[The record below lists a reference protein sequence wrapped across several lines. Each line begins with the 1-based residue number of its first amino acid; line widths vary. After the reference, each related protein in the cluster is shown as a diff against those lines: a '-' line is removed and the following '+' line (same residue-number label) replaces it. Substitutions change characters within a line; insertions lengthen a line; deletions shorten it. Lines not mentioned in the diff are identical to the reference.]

1 MTDNNDFP
9 TETVLSD
16 GSVYRVVPVETGVRA
31 IRAWA
36 EHPWPMSPAQ
46 ALALRDRLGWTSS
59 PTDEEMLTTDRGI
72 GEKNAWFLTAEADR
86 GTRTVSSFR
95 MSLTSR
101 IPKEVMDEAVPITE
115 RAFNAYVEALT
126 TVYVQGTRSKRKQH
140 TTVTWTLPSDASVR
154 IGTVSWLISI
164 SITSPA
170 GNEAARGEAQYFA
183 EIADEND
190 VPYIDIDNPDPDRRL
205 CYGLSRAAAF

>member
-1 MTDNNDFP
+1 MTADTAGAVFP

-16 GSVYRVVPVETGVRA
+16 GSVYRVVPVGAGVRA

-59 PTDEEMLTTDRGI
+59 PTDEEMFTTDHDLEEKDASFVTIKRGQ
-72 GEKNAWFLTAEADR
+72 
-86 GTRTVSSFR
+86 TVASFN

-101 IPKEVMDEAVPITE
+101 VPKEVMDEAVPITG
-115 RAFNAYVEALT
+115 RAFDAYVEALT
-126 TVYVQGTRSKRKQH
+126 AIYGQGTRGKRKQH
-140 TTVTWTLPSDASVR
+140 ASVTWALPSDASVR
-154 IGTVSWLISI
+154 IGTVGWVIDVDVN
-164 SITSPA
+164 SPA
-170 GNEAARGEAQYFA
+170 LNEIARGEAQYFA

-190 VPYIDIDNPDPDRRL
+190 VPYPPDGADSGR
-205 CYGLSRAAAF
+205 

>member
-1 MTDNNDFP
+1 MTVSTAGAVFP

-31 IRAWA
+31 IRAWV

-59 PTDEEMLTTDRGI
+59 PAKEWMFTTDHDLE
-72 GEKNAWFLTAEADR
+72 EKDASFTTIKREQ
-86 GTRTVSSFR
+86 TVASFN

-101 IPKEVMDEAVPITE
+101 IPKDVMDEAIPITR
-115 RAFNAYVEALT
+115 RAFDAYVEALT
-126 TVYVQGTRSKRKQH
+126 AVYGQGKRGKRKQH
-140 TTVTWTLPSDASVR
+140 ASVTWTLPSDASVR
-154 IGTVSWLISI
+154 IGTVGWVIGADVD
-164 SITSPA
+164 SPA
-170 GNEAARGEAQYFA
+170 GNEAARGEAQYFD

-190 VPYIDIDNPDPDRRL
+190 PAR
-205 CYGLSRAAAF
+205 

>member
-95 MSLTSR
+95 MALTSR
-101 IPKEVMDEAVPITE
+101 IPKDMTNEAVPITE
-115 RAFNAYVEALT
+115 RAFDAYVEALT
-126 TVYVQGTRSKRKQH
+126 TVYGQGKRSKRKQH
-140 TTVTWTLPSDASVR
+140 ASVTWTLPSDASVR
-154 IGTVSWLISI
+154 IGTVGWVIGADVD
-164 SITSPA
+164 SPA
-170 GNEAARGEAQYFA
+170 NNEAARGEAQYFA

-190 VPYIDIDNPDPDRRL
+190 VPYIDIDNPD
-205 CYGLSRAAAF
+205 S

>member
-36 EHPWPMSPAQ
+36 EYPWPMSPAQ

-59 PTDEEMLTTDRGI
+59 PTDEEMFTTDHDLE
-72 GEKNAWFLTAEADR
+72 EKDASFTIIKREQ
-86 GTRTVSSFR
+86 TVASFNV
-95 MSLTSR
+95 SLTSR
-101 IPKEVMDEAVPITE
+101 IPKDVMDEAVPITE
-115 RAFNAYVEALT
+115 RAFDAYVEALT
-126 TVYVQGTRSKRKQH
+126 DIYGQGTRSRSRGVLS
-140 TTVTWTLPSDASVR
+140 VTWGLPSDTLVE
-154 IGTVSWLISI
+154 IGTVGWVIDVDVD
-164 SITSPA
+164 SPA
-170 GNEAARGEAQYFA
+170 GNEIARGEAQYFD

-190 VPYIDIDNPDPDRRL
+190 VPYIDIDNPD
-205 CYGLSRAAAF
+205 S

>member
-1 MTDNNDFP
+1 MTTGAVFP
-9 TETVLSD
+9 CRTVLSD
-16 GSVYRVVPVETGVRA
+16 GSVYRVVPVGAGVRA

-36 EHPWPMSPAQ
+36 EYPWPMSPAQ

-95 MSLTSR
+95 MALTSR
-101 IPKEVMDEAVPITE
+101 IPKDVMDEAVPIAE
-115 RAFNAYVEALT
+115 RAFDAYVEALT
-126 TVYVQGTRSKRKQH
+126 AVYGRGTRGKRKQH
-140 TTVTWTLPSDASVR
+140 ASMKWTLPSDASVR
-154 IGTVSWLISI
+154 IGTVGWVIGADVD
-164 SITSPA
+164 SPA
-170 GNEAARGEAQYFA
+170 SNEAARGEAQYFA

-190 VPYIDIDNPDPDRRL
+190 PAR
-205 CYGLSRAAAF
+205 

>member
-59 PTDEEMLTTDRGI
+59 PTKEWMFTTNHDLEEKDASFTTIKRGQ
-72 GEKNAWFLTAEADR
+72 
-86 GTRTVSSFR
+86 TVGSFN

-101 IPKEVMDEAVPITE
+101 IPKDVMDEAVPIAE
-115 RAFNAYVEALT
+115 RAFDAYVEALT
-126 TVYVQGTRSKRKQH
+126 AVYGRGARSRSRGVLSVK
-140 TTVTWTLPSDASVR
+140 WTLPSDTLVN
-154 IGTVSWLISI
+154 IGTIGWVIDVDVN
-164 SITSPA
+164 SPA
-170 GNEAARGEAQYFA
+170 LNEAARGEAQYFD

-190 VPYIDIDNPDPDRRL
+190 PAR
-205 CYGLSRAAAF
+205 

>member
-1 MTDNNDFP
+1 MTDDAADAFQHR
-9 TETVLSD
+9 TVLSD
-16 GSVYRVVPVETGVRA
+16 GSVYRVVPVEAGVRA
-31 IRAWA
+31 IRAWV

-95 MSLTSR
+95 MALTSR
-101 IPKEVMDEAVPITE
+101 IPKDMTNEAVPITE
-115 RAFNAYVEALT
+115 RAFDAYVEALT
-126 TVYVQGTRSKRKQH
+126 AVYGQGKRSKRKQH
-140 TTVTWTLPSDASVR
+140 TTVTWALPSDASVD
-154 IGTVSWLISI
+154 ISTVSWLISI
-164 SITSPA
+164 DVDSPEL
-170 GNEAARGEAQYFA
+170 NEAARGEAQYFD

-190 VPYIDIDNPDPDRRL
+190 PAR
-205 CYGLSRAAAF
+205 

>member
-1 MTDNNDFP
+1 MPADTVDAVFP

-95 MSLTSR
+95 MALTSR
-101 IPKEVMDEAVPITE
+101 IPKPVRAEAVPIAGK
-115 RAFNAYVEALT
+115 AFEAYVEALT
-126 TVYVQGTRSKRKQH
+126 VIYGQGKRSRNRGVLSVK
-140 TTVTWTLPSDASVR
+140 WTLPSDASVR
-154 IGTVSWLISI
+154 IGTVGWVIGADVD
-164 SITSPA
+164 SPA
-170 GNEAARGEAQYFA
+170 NNEAARGEAQYFA

-190 VPYIDIDNPDPDRRL
+190 VPYIDIDNPDT
-205 CYGLSRAAAF
+205 

>member
-1 MTDNNDFP
+1 MTADTAGAVFP
-9 TETVLSD
+9 CRSVLSD
-16 GSVYRVVPVETGVRA
+16 GSVYRVVPVGAGVRA

-95 MSLTSR
+95 MALTSR
-101 IPKEVMDEAVPITE
+101 IPKDMTNEAVPITE
-115 RAFNAYVEALT
+115 RAFDAYVEALT
-126 TVYVQGTRSKRKQH
+126 AIYGQGKRSKRKQH
-140 TTVTWTLPSDASVR
+140 TTVTWALPSDASVD
-154 IGTVSWLISI
+154 ISTVSWLISI
-164 SITSPA
+164 DVDSPEL
-170 GNEAARGEAQYFA
+170 NEAARGEAQYFD

-190 VPYIDIDNPDPDRRL
+190 PAR
-205 CYGLSRAAAF
+205 

>member
-1 MTDNNDFP
+1 MTADTAGAVFP
-9 TETVLSD
+9 AETVLSD
-16 GSVYRVVPVETGVRA
+16 GSVFRVVPVEAGVRA

-59 PTDEEMLTTDRGI
+59 PTKEWMFTTDHDLE
-72 GEKNAWFLTAEADR
+72 EKDASFTTVEAGGD
-86 GTRTVSSFR
+86 TRTVVSFN

-101 IPKEVMDEAVPITE
+101 IPKNVMDEAVPIAE
-115 RAFNAYVEALT
+115 RAFDAYVEELT
-126 TVYVQGTRSKRKQH
+126 AVYGRGTRGKRKQH
-140 TTVTWTLPSDASVR
+140 ASMTWALPSDASVR
-154 IGTVSWLISI
+154 IGTVGWVIDADV
-164 SITSPA
+164 TSPA

-190 VPYIDIDNPDPDRRL
+190 PAR
-205 CYGLSRAAAF
+205 

>member
-1 MTDNNDFP
+1 MTASTADAVFP

-16 GSVYRVVPVETGVRA
+16 GSVFRVVPVETGVRA

-36 EHPWPMSPAQ
+36 EYPWPMSPAQ

-59 PTDEEMLTTDRGI
+59 PTKEWMFTTDHDLE
-72 GEKNAWFLTAEADR
+72 EKDASFTTIKREQ
-86 GTRTVSSFR
+86 TVASFN

-115 RAFNAYVEALT
+115 RAFDAYVEALT
-126 TVYVQGTRSKRKQH
+126 AVYGQGTRGKRKQH
-140 TTVTWTLPSDASVR
+140 ASVTWTLPSDTSVR
-154 IGTVSWLISI
+154 IGTVGWVIGADVD
-164 SITSPA
+164 SPA
-170 GNEAARGEAQYFA
+170 GNEAARGEAQYFD

-190 VPYIDIDNPDPDRRL
+190 PAR
-205 CYGLSRAAAF
+205 

>member
-1 MTDNNDFP
+1 MTTGAVFP

-59 PTDEEMLTTDRGI
+59 PTNERMFTTDHDLE
-72 GEKNAWFLTAEADR
+72 EKDASFNTIEAGGD
-86 GTRTVSSFR
+86 TRTVSSFHL
-95 MSLTSR
+95 SLTSR
-101 IPKEVMDEAVPITE
+101 IPKPVRAEAVPTAG
-115 RAFNAYVEALT
+115 RAFDAYVEALT
-126 TVYVQGTRSKRKQH
+126 AVYGQGKRSRNRGVLSVK
-140 TTVTWTLPSDASVR
+140 WTLPSDTLVN
-154 IGTVSWLISI
+154 IGTIGRVVSVDVD
-164 SITSPA
+164 SPA
-170 GNEAARGEAQYFA
+170 LNEAARGEAQYFA

-190 VPYIDIDNPDPDRRL
+190 VPYIDIDNPDT
-205 CYGLSRAAAF
+205 

>member
-1 MTDNNDFP
+1 MTVSTAGAVFP

-16 GSVYRVVPVETGVRA
+16 GSVYRVVPVEAGVRA

-36 EHPWPMSPAQ
+36 EYPWPMSPAQ

-59 PTDEEMLTTDRGI
+59 PTNERMFTTDHDLE
-72 GEKNAWFLTAEADR
+72 EKDASFNTIEAGGD
-86 GTRTVSSFR
+86 TRTVSSFHL
-95 MSLTSR
+95 SLTSR
-101 IPKEVMDEAVPITE
+101 IPKDVMDEAVPITG

-126 TVYVQGTRSKRKQH
+126 AVYGRGKRGKRKQH
-140 TTVTWTLPSDASVR
+140 ASVTWTLPSDASVR

-170 GNEAARGEAQYFA
+170 GNEIARGEAQYFA

-190 VPYIDIDNPDPDRRL
+190 PAR
-205 CYGLSRAAAF
+205 

>member
-16 GSVYRVVPVETGVRA
+16 GSVYRVVPVGAGVRA

-36 EHPWPMSPAQ
+36 EYPWPMSPAQ

-59 PTDEEMLTTDRGI
+59 PTKEWMFTTDHDLEEKDASFTDVEA
-72 GEKNAWFLTAEADR
+72 GED
-86 GTRTVSSFR
+86 TRTVVSFR

-101 IPKEVMDEAVPITE
+101 IPKDVMDEAVPITG
-115 RAFNAYVEALT
+115 RAFDAYVEALT
-126 TVYVQGTRSKRKQH
+126 AVYGQGKRSRNRGVLSVK
-140 TTVTWTLPSDASVR
+140 WTLPSDTLVN
-154 IGTVSWLISI
+154 IGTIGRVVSVDVD
-164 SITSPA
+164 SPA
-170 GNEAARGEAQYFA
+170 LNEAARGEAQYFA

-190 VPYIDIDNPDPDRRL
+190 VPYIDIDNPDT
-205 CYGLSRAAAF
+205 

>member
-1 MTDNNDFP
+1 MTADTADAVFP
-9 TETVLSD
+9 TETILSD

-36 EHPWPMSPAQ
+36 EYPWPMSPAQ

-59 PTDEEMLTTDRGI
+59 PTKEWMFTTDHDLE
-72 GEKNAWFLTAEADR
+72 EKDASFTTVEAGGD
-86 GTRTVSSFR
+86 TRTVVSFN

-101 IPKEVMDEAVPITE
+101 VPKDVMDEAVPIAG
-115 RAFNAYVEALT
+115 RAFDAYVEALT
-126 TVYVQGTRSKRKQH
+126 AVYGQGNRGKRKQH
-140 TTVTWTLPSDASVR
+140 ASVTWTLPSDASVR
-154 IGTVSWLISI
+154 IGTVGRVVSVDVD
-164 SITSPA
+164 SPA

-190 VPYIDIDNPDPDRRL
+190 VPYIDIDNPD
-205 CYGLSRAAAF
+205 S

>member
-31 IRAWA
+31 IRAWV

-59 PTDEEMLTTDRGI
+59 PTDEEMLTTDHDLE
-72 GEKNAWFLTAEADR
+72 EKDASFTTVEAGGD
-86 GTRTVSSFR
+86 TRTVVSFNL
-95 MSLTSR
+95 SLTSR
-101 IPKEVMDEAVPITE
+101 IPKDVMDEAVPITE
-115 RAFNAYVEALT
+115 RAFDAYVEALT
-126 TVYVQGTRSKRKQH
+126 AVYGQGKRGKRKQH
-140 TTVTWTLPSDASVR
+140 ASVTWTLPSDASVR
-154 IGTVSWLISI
+154 IGTVGWVIGADVD
-164 SITSPA
+164 SPA
-170 GNEAARGEAQYFA
+170 NNEAARGEAQYFA

-190 VPYIDIDNPDPDRRL
+190 VPYIDIDNPD
-205 CYGLSRAAAF
+205 S